1 MKQVLTPEESRQ
13 ADRTLIEDYGI
24 PGLTLMERAAE
35 GVARAVRRQV
45 RPPERTLVLCGTGN
59 NGGDGLAVLRLLHE
73 AGYPADGFLYGSPE
87 TLRGDAKTNY
97 TRALAC
103 GCHLL
108 EEAPRFDAYRCVV
121 DALFGTGLSRDLS
134 PQLCEL
140 IGALN
145 RSGAYTVAVDIPSG
159 IDGLT
164 GRRCGAAV
172 EADETVT
179 FQYLKRGLLLFPGRS
194 CAGRVSVHP
203 IAEPYPAAS
212 AVCWLEEGD
221 VAALLPARPLDS
233 HKGNNGRALLCVGS
247 ARYTGAALLSA
258 RAALRGGRRAADRR
272 RTRGGQAGVCTGTGG
287 HVCALRGRDGL
298 GRAGAGGGSTPA
310 PGSHGRGHWQR
321 HREMADA
328 ALLGAV
334 LRSGLPAVID
344 ADALNLLARRQDMF
358 ALLHANC
365 VLTPHPAEMAR
376 LMQCETA
383 AVLADPI
390 GIAREMAARWR
401 CTVLLK
407 GATTCISD
415 GERVLLNTSGNPGLA
430 KGGSGDVLT
439 GLLLALLAQRLL
451 PIDAACA
458 AAYLL
463 GASAD
468 RAYVL
473 LGNRMLVA
481 GDVIDAIREEIRAER
496 AR

>member
-35 GVARAVRRQV
+35 GVAQAVRRQV

-73 AGYPADGFLYGSPE
+73 AGYPADGFLYGSP
-87 TLRGDAKTNY
+87 TALRGDALTNY

-108 EEAPRFDAYRCVV
+108 EEAPQFDAYRCVV

-203 IAEPYPAAS
+203 IAEPHPAAS

-233 HKGNNGRALLCVGS
+233 HKGNNGRALLCVGN

-258 RAALRGGRRAADRR
+258 RAALRGGAGLLTVAVPAAVKPAFAQVPEAMCAPCGDG
-272 RTRGGQAGVCTGTGG
+272 TDWDAQAQ
-287 HVCALRGRDGL
+287 AAAARLL
-298 GRAGAGGGSTPA
+298 PGATAVGIGS
-310 PGSHGRGHWQR
+310 GMG
-321 HREMADA
+321 EMADA
-328 ALLGAV
+328 ALLGTV
-334 LRSGLPAVID
+334 LRSGLPAAID
-344 ADALNLLARRQDMF
+344 ADALNLLARRQEMLS
-358 ALLHANC
+358 LLHANC

-439 GLLLALLAQRLL
+439 GLLLALLAQRLS
-451 PIDAACA
+451 PIDAASA

-468 RAYVL
+468 RAYAL

-481 GDVIDAIREEIRAER
+481 GDVIDAIREEIREER

>member
-1 MKQVLTPEESRQ
+1 MCAP
-13 ADRTLIEDYGI
+13 
-24 PGLTLMERAAE
+24 
-35 GVARAVRRQV
+35 
-45 RPPERTLVLCGTGN
+45 C
-59 NGGDGLAVLRLLHE
+59 GDGTDWDVQAQAAAARLLPG
-73 AGYPADGFLYGSPE
+73 ATAVGIGS
-87 TLRGDAKTNY
+87 GM
-97 TRALAC
+97 
-103 GCHLL
+103 G
-108 EEAPRFDAYRCVV
+108 
-121 DALFGTGLSRDLS
+121 
-134 PQLCEL
+134 
-140 IGALN
+140 
-145 RSGAYTVAVDIPSG
+145 
-159 IDGLT
+159 
-164 GRRCGAAV
+164 
-172 EADETVT
+172 
-179 FQYLKRGLLLFPGRS
+179 
-194 CAGRVSVHP
+194 
-203 IAEPYPAAS
+203 
-212 AVCWLEEGD
+212 
-221 VAALLPARPLDS
+221 
-233 HKGNNGRALLCVGS
+233 
-247 ARYTGAALLSA
+247 
-258 RAALRGGRRAADRR
+258 
-272 RTRGGQAGVCTGTGG
+272 
-287 HVCALRGRDGL
+287 
-298 GRAGAGGGSTPA
+298 
-310 PGSHGRGHWQR
+310 
-321 HREMADA
+321 EMADA

-344 ADALNLLARRQDMF
+344 ADALNLLARRQEMLS
-358 ALLHANC
+358 LLHANC

-468 RAYVL
+468 RAYAL

>member
-35 GVARAVRRQV
+35 GVAQAVRRQV

-73 AGYPADGFLYGSPE
+73 AGYPADGFLYGSP
-87 TLRGDAKTNY
+87 TALRGDALTNY

-108 EEAPRFDAYRCVV
+108 EEAPQFDAYRCVA

-203 IAEPYPAAS
+203 IAEPHPAAS

-233 HKGNNGRALLCVGS
+233 HKGNNGRALLCVGN

-258 RAALRGGRRAADRR
+258 RAALRGGAGLLTVAVPAAVKPAFAQVPEAMCAPCGDG
-272 RTRGGQAGVCTGTGG
+272 TDWDAQAQ
-287 HVCALRGRDGL
+287 AAAARLL
-298 GRAGAGGGSTPA
+298 PGATAVGIGS
-310 PGSHGRGHWQR
+310 GMG
-321 HREMADA
+321 EMADA
-328 ALLGAV
+328 ALLGTV
-334 LRSGLPAVID
+334 LRSGLPAAID
-344 ADALNLLARRQDMF
+344 ADALNLLARRQEMLS
-358 ALLHANC
+358 LLHANC

-439 GLLLALLAQRLL
+439 GLLLALLAQRLS
-451 PIDAACA
+451 PIDAASA

-468 RAYVL
+468 RAYAL

-481 GDVIDAIREEIRAER
+481 GDVIDAIREEIREER

>member
-13 ADRTLIEDYGI
+13 TDRALIEDYGI

-108 EEAPRFDAYRCVV
+108 EEAPQFDAYRCVV

-159 IDGLT
+159 VDGLT

-203 IAEPYPAAS
+203 IAEPHPAAS

-258 RAALRGGRRAADRR
+258 RAALRGGAGLLTVAVPAAVKPAFAQVPEAMCAPCGDG
-272 RTRGGQAGVCTGTGG
+272 TDWDVQAQ
-287 HVCALRGRDGL
+287 AAAARLL
-298 GRAGAGGGSTPA
+298 PGATAVGIGS
-310 PGSHGRGHWQR
+310 GMG
-321 HREMADA
+321 EMADA

-468 RAYVL
+468 RAYAL

>member
-1 MKQVLTPEESRQ
+1 M
-13 ADRTLIEDYGI
+13 GI
-24 PGLTLMERAAE
+24 
-35 GVARAVRRQV
+35 
-45 RPPERTLVLCGTGN
+45 
-59 NGGDGLAVLRLLHE
+59 
-73 AGYPADGFLYGSPE
+73 GS
-87 TLRGDAKTNY
+87 GM
-97 TRALAC
+97 
-103 GCHLL
+103 G
-108 EEAPRFDAYRCVV
+108 
-121 DALFGTGLSRDLS
+121 
-134 PQLCEL
+134 
-140 IGALN
+140 
-145 RSGAYTVAVDIPSG
+145 
-159 IDGLT
+159 
-164 GRRCGAAV
+164 
-172 EADETVT
+172 
-179 FQYLKRGLLLFPGRS
+179 
-194 CAGRVSVHP
+194 
-203 IAEPYPAAS
+203 
-212 AVCWLEEGD
+212 
-221 VAALLPARPLDS
+221 
-233 HKGNNGRALLCVGS
+233 
-247 ARYTGAALLSA
+247 
-258 RAALRGGRRAADRR
+258 
-272 RTRGGQAGVCTGTGG
+272 
-287 HVCALRGRDGL
+287 
-298 GRAGAGGGSTPA
+298 
-310 PGSHGRGHWQR
+310 
-321 HREMADA
+321 EMADA